1 MCLKIW
7 GWPGFS
13 SLLLKMSSRFPMCV
27 MVRDAVVLFLW
38 FFLYQ
43 LSLGET
49 LHLPRMKLALQKHE
63 AL

>member
-1 MCLKIW
+1 MSEDL
-7 GWPGFS
+7 GVALFLF
-13 SLLLKMSSRFPMCV
+13 LLLKMSSPFPMCV

-38 FFLYQ
+38 SFLYQ

-49 LHLPRMKLALQKHE
+49 LHLPLMKLALQKHQ